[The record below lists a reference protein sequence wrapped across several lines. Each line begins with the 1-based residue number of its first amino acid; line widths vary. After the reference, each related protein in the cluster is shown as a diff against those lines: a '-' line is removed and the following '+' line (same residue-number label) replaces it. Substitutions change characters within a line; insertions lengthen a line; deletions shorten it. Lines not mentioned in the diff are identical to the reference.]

1 MTTTPQTLLT
11 ADDLLAMPDDGK
23 KYELVRG
30 ELIEMPPPSVVHAVV
45 TGRLGYRISHCIEAN
60 NLPFIYGTEAGIY
73 LEQAP
78 DTVRAADFTVISLE
92 RIGGAVPER
101 GYVIGLVPDLVVE
114 VVSPGNSAPAAERS
128 AQMWL
133 DAGVSLVLTALI
145 DAREIVTNHD
155 DGVVRQFGI
164 DDTLTL
170 DPVLPGFACPV
181 ADIFT
186 Y

>member
-1 MTTTPQTLLT
+1 MSS
-11 ADDLLAMPDDGK
+11 A
-23 KYELVRG
+23 LVAN
-30 ELIEMPPPSVVHAVV
+30 LIVQV
-45 TGRLGYRISHCIEAN
+45 GRRVRR
-60 NLPFIYGTEAGIY
+60 GTE
-73 LEQAP
+73 LEDAMRHTVAQYWQSIDP
-78 DTVRAADFTVISLE
+78 DTVRAADFTAIALE
-92 RIGGAVPER
+92 RIGGAIPER

-114 VVSPGNSAPAAERS
+114 VVSPGNSAPAAERR

-133 DAGVSLVLTALI
+133 DAGVRLVLTALI

-155 DGVVRQFGI
+155 NGAVRQFGI

>member
-30 ELIEMPPPSVVHAVV
+30 ELIEMPPPSVMHAMV
-45 TGRLGYRISHCIEAN
+45 TGRIGVRVGHFIDER
-60 NLPFIYGTEAGIY
+60 NLPFIYRTEAGIY
-73 LEQAP
+73 LEQDP
-78 DTVRAADFTVISLE
+78 DTVRAADFTVLSLE
-92 RIGGAVPER
+92 RIGEVIPER

-114 VVSPGNSAPAAERS
+114 VVSPGNSAPLCRRR

-133 DAGVSLVLTALI
+133 DASVRLVLTALI

-155 DGVVRQFGI
+155 NGAVRQFGI